1 MAAIDVGF
9 AIYTRY
15 VSDSGGLDGTPIAYA
30 AHLGGGVAGFLIGI
44 CVLKN
49 VKVEVRTEISLKCT
63 YFFLIRMPETVV

>member
-49 VKVEVRTEISLKCT
+49 VKVEVRTILHYALLT
-63 YFFLIRMPETVV
+63 GLP